1 MKSRKTEAAPGRLSK
16 LLSPVKSFMN
26 HILRRPRYLDPS
38 TLPAGRL
45 NSPPVTTA
53 SSPPISSSSL
63 PSLPRG
69 SDVRVVA
76 TSLPPASSRAVAP
89 LRDLNQRDKQP
100 ARKFTELAGT
110 SWNIL
115 RQTLSITKNFS
126 DPFPPLKAAVTG
138 LLMVMD
144 YVEKVN
150 DVQTDFGELAVRMEG
165 LNTLLQ
171 RYQNQ
176 EADLPVSVSTRL
188 NNFARQIEIIYD
200 KMRRGVV
207 KRTLEA
213 PDDSQEIV
221 RILRTLAALVD
232 GFTIETTLSTDINVE
247 AIRSQLGNFTQGIP
261 RVNILSALCD
271 PEGYPEEY
279 KGCLPGTCRASLHTA
294 VENLK
299 LSFDSNV
306 NQKFWL
312 TGVAGSGKS
321 TISTSLA
328 TTLRA
333 EGVTVATFF
342 CKRDQASRRDP
353 RRVIPTLAWYLAST
367 FPGFRE
373 KLGPTLLEL
382 KEGRRALPS
391 NPTAQLD
398 TLILE
403 PLQGLVMPY
412 GSHSSPSISSPIVIL
427 IDALDESD
435 DHSRHLLVDAF
446 ISHSI
451 GFPIGVS
458 VVLVSRKTWDLQKKL
473 QSLPILLDLDQ
484 RLHNPSMDS
493 DIRLYLENRLRDI
506 RDQQEEEPNWP
517 SEFEVSSLTK
527 RADGLF
533 IWAVIACNFIE
544 QPSCRDELSRLLK
557 TNIVVGIDD
566 LYAHALG
573 SEFSKM
579 QGKVAWLEDY
589 RTIMGCIICSISP
602 LSPVD
607 IACLIARPLNVV
619 NATLSIL
626 QPLLYRDEK
635 HLVRLV
641 HASLADFLLDEGRSQ
656 QLWVAHSYLH
666 ATLSRGCLN
675 ALIQFSQE
683 SSPLL
688 DLKALSH
695 PSSFIHIRYD
705 EIPSHIQYSSAFWAS
720 HLDQAHLGEI
730 ELSQISHIVETFLKT
745 SFLSWVEILSILH
758 AVANGLHSLEI
769 LCKWAEEQKVSFQN
783 LASDSHYF
791 LETFRVPIQ
800 NSPAH
805 IYISALPW
813 APPAS
818 LIAQIYLQKLD
829 PERCNLPVVL
839 SGLPFNWPSDYSLNT
854 LGLNM
859 EEISG
864 EHTNGFLMFSPDGSL
879 LAHATGQELRVW
891 EVQSGLLICGP
902 LLHNSKILALEVSAD
917 NRYIASAAMSIT
929 DHSYDLSLNVVVFRI
944 TTETMSPIF
953 FRGIK
958 VATVPEQTTM
968 KFMVFSTDNKQL
980 HTVTDY
986 LDFGQEMD
994 TWYIETGEPIKPS
1007 PQHTLPQSN
1016 LQSTKKAI
1024 FEHATGWLLND
1035 NHFGASSAYC
1045 FIPYYAWNIR
1055 NIMLQLPC
1063 ATAVHESS
1071 VIALVFDTNP
1081 IIVQFPKDWE
1091 TEDIRSRSNSMSSV
1105 STSSDMAREVFS
1117 WNPKYKASFSSI
1129 SLETPPQP
1137 TDGFQEPINV
1147 SQERNEDDFS
1157 HESFDGNLESSYANP
1172 SFFGLDE
1179 AAIFARYQ
1187 SLLTDIRFS
1196 ELCENFVTQNDERS
1210 MVLSS
1215 EVQYFSE
1222 DPVSMPYIYILGELP
1237 PDVSLWVPQ
1246 QDKGETSE
1254 QLRFRFIPCH
1264 VDEVAGVKHFIV
1276 LGQRGFWPVYI
1287 IFDSHGR
1294 NEKR

>member
-1 MKSRKTEAAPGRLSK
+1 MKTRKNEAAPGRLSK

-45 NSPPVTTA
+45 NSLTTA

-69 SDVRVVA
+69 SDVRVMA
-76 TSLPPASSRAVAP
+76 TSLPPTSSRAVAP

-100 ARKFTELAGT
+100 PARKFTGLAGT

-150 DVQTDFGELAVRMEG
+150 DVQTDF
-165 LNTLLQ
+165 
-171 RYQNQ
+171 
-176 EADLPVSVSTRL
+176 EADLPVSV
-188 NNFARQIEIIYD
+188 IYD

-261 RVNILSALCD
+261 RVNIHDVLCPVLSALCD

-683 SSPLL
+683 SSSLL

-695 PSSFIHIRYD
+695 PSSFIHIRDD
-705 EIPSHIQYSSAFWAS
+705 EISSHIQYSSAFWAS

-758 AVANGLHSLEI
+758 TVANGLHSLEI
-769 LCKWAEEQKVSFQN
+769 LCKWAQVSIQLFISTI
-783 LASDSHYF
+783 LMRGWYYRSGKHH
-791 LETFRVPIQ
+791 FR
-800 NSPAH
+800 
-805 IYISALPW
+805 
-813 APPAS
+813 
-818 LIAQIYLQKLD
+818 
-829 PERCNLPVVL
+829 
-839 SGLPFNWPSDYSLNT
+839 
-854 LGLNM
+854 
-859 EEISG
+859 
-864 EHTNGFLMFSPDGSL
+864 
-879 LAHATGQELRVW
+879 
-891 EVQSGLLICGP
+891 
-902 LLHNSKILALEVSAD
+902 
-917 NRYIASAAMSIT
+917 
-929 DHSYDLSLNVVVFRI
+929 
-944 TTETMSPIF
+944 
-953 FRGIK
+953 
-958 VATVPEQTTM
+958 
-968 KFMVFSTDNKQL
+968 
-980 HTVTDY
+980 
-986 LDFGQEMD
+986 
-994 TWYIETGEPIKPS
+994 
-1007 PQHTLPQSN
+1007 TLPQ
-1016 LQSTKKAI
+1016 
-1024 FEHATGWLLND
+1024 
-1035 NHFGASSAYC
+1035 
-1045 FIPYYAWNIR
+1045 
-1055 NIMLQLPC
+1055 
-1063 ATAVHESS
+1063 
-1071 VIALVFDTNP
+1071 
-1081 IIVQFPKDWE
+1081 IV
-1091 TEDIRSRSNSMSSV
+1091 
-1105 STSSDMAREVFS
+1105 
-1117 WNPKYKASFSSI
+1117 
-1129 SLETPPQP
+1129 
-1137 TDGFQEPINV
+1137 
-1147 SQERNEDDFS
+1147 
-1157 HESFDGNLESSYANP
+1157 
-1172 SFFGLDE
+1172 
-1179 AAIFARYQ
+1179 
-1187 SLLTDIRFS
+1187 
-1196 ELCENFVTQNDERS
+1196 
-1210 MVLSS
+1210 
-1215 EVQYFSE
+1215 
-1222 DPVSMPYIYILGELP
+1222 
-1237 PDVSLWVPQ
+1237 
-1246 QDKGETSE
+1246 
-1254 QLRFRFIPCH
+1254 
-1264 VDEVAGVKHFIV
+1264 
-1276 LGQRGFWPVYI
+1276 I
-1287 IFDSHGR
+1287 IFLRPSEYPSKIAQLTYTFLPSLGHPQLL
-1294 NEKR
+1294 